1 MHLTTQ
7 SQVFSPPP
15 RHIASTLTRFHRP
28 GVSGIAHVASVR
40 SMDVTPDELIR
51 ITVAGTLSCLQAAA
65 KEPSVKRFVLTSSS
79 AAVRSLQAYR
89 GTDTVSADEYDEQT
103 LALSKNIPDALPP
116 MHKFMIAYFASKVAA
131 EQAFWQWVKNNKPH
145 FSVNAVLPC
154 TIYGSPLDVAHQGFP
169 STAKIPL
176 QILDGDTDS
185 IRHVQRCR

>member
-1 MHLTTQ
+1 
-7 SQVFSPPP
+7 
-15 RHIASTLTRFHRP
+15 
-28 GVSGIAHVASVR
+28 
-40 SMDVTPDELIR
+40 MDVTPDELIR
-51 ITVAGTLSCLQAAA
+51 TTVAGTLSCLQAAA

-79 AAVRSLQAYR
+79 AAVRSLQTYR

-116 MHKFMIAYFASKVAA
+116 THKFMIAYFASKVAA

-154 TIYGSPLDVAHQGFP
+154 TIYGSPLDAAHQGFP

-176 QILDGDTDS
+176 QIPLQILNGDTDS
-185 IRHVQRCR
+185 IKHVQRCRWFLLFIFCVVRTMANT